1 VTLVELEPLPDSAVA
16 KALFNEYPSG
26 VATIGATVDGED
38 VLMLVSSFTVGVS
51 YEPAMCSVAIQRSST
66 TWPLLTDAP
75 RLGVSVLSDAH
86 SKSFH
91 RLASRDTRSRSRD
104 VALAHSA
111 SGALFLNDA
120 VAWYD
125 CTVVRE
131 IDAGDHVIVLL
142 EVVAGSISPERA
154 PLIIHR
160 GLAHRTVHLP
170 ATA

>member
-16 KALFNEYPSG
+16 RALFNEYPSG
-26 VATIGATVDGED
+26 VATIGATVGGED

-51 YEPAMCSVAIQRSST
+51 FEPALCSVAIQRTST

-86 SKSFH
+86 SPAIR
-91 RLASRDTRSRSRD
+91 RLASRDTSSRSRH
-104 VALAHSA
+104 VALSHSA
-111 SGALFLNDA
+111 TGALFLDDA

-125 CTVVRE
+125 CAAVRE
-131 IDAGDHVIVLL
+131 IDVGDHVIVLL
-142 EVVAGSISPERA
+142 EVIAGSISPERA

-160 GLAHRTVHLP
+160 GLAHGTVHLP
-170 ATA
+170 VSA

>member
-1 VTLVELEPLPDSAVA
+1 MTLVELEPLPDSVVA

-51 YEPAMCSVAIQRSST
+51 FEPALCSVAIQRSST
-66 TWPLLTDAP
+66 TWPLLTDVP
-75 RLGVSVLSDAH
+75 RLGVSVLSDTH
-86 SKSFH
+86 SPVIR
-91 RLASRDTRSRSRD
+91 RLASRDARSRSRD
-104 VALAHSA
+104 VTLSHSA
-111 SGALFLNDA
+111 TGALFLDDA

-131 IDAGDHVIVLL
+131 IEVGDHMIVLL
-142 EVVAGSISPERA
+142 EVVAGNISPERA

-160 GLAHRTVHLP
+160 GLTHGTVHLP
-170 ATA
+170 ASA